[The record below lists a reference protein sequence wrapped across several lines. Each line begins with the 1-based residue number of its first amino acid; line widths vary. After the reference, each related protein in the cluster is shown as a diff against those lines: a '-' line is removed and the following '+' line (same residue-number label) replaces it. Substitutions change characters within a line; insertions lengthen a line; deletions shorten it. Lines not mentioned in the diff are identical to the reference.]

1 MKTDAFM
8 SQGFQ
13 PVGEIFGKASREVAA
28 RTLTDEEYRL
38 FEYLKKRLPLKDRV
52 PRSLTINEIAYNL
65 HSTYW
70 KVLNAKNGL
79 KKKGLIEAWTVTFRD
94 PKKGQGFFTK
104 KTYYRIK
111 V

>member
-1 MKTDAFM
+1 M
-8 SQGFQ
+8 SHEFQ
-13 PVGEIFGKASREVAA
+13 PLKGTSTPITRELAL
-28 RTLTDEEYRL
+28 RTLSDQEYML
-38 FEYLKKRLPLKDRV
+38 FEYLKKRIPVKDRV
-52 PRSLTINEIAYNL
+52 PRVLKINDMAYNL

-94 PKKGQGFFTK
+94 PAKGQGFFTK

-111 V
+111 K